1 MSIEADEIVYEVV
14 DWRASPQK
22 QRRARS
28 GMAVDHGE
36 GCWLSWW
43 EPAGPLSGEGA
54 KAAQTQGVLSCDVT
68 AGVGITNVQFHASDE

>member
-1 MSIEADEIVYEVV
+1 MIYVREIRQASASSRTGGKRPMSIEADGIVYEVV

-36 GCWLSWW
+36 GCWLS
-43 EPAGPLSGEGA
+43 
-54 KAAQTQGVLSCDVT
+54 
-68 AGVGITNVQFHASDE
+68 